1 MELLDRCIRCYE
13 SKTKRSKLLFERA
26 SRLIPASTSHNIRYF
41 EPYPFFTQMASG
53 KFIYDVDGNAYT
65 DYWMGH
71 WSLILGHAP
80 KIVVDTLRERVYRGT
95 LFGTVNE
102 YTLMLAEKIHELMPR
117 AEMVRFCTT
126 GSEAT
131 MYAVRLARAYTGKRI
146 IAKIEGGWHGF
157 NSDLNYAVNY
167 PYEECECRGMQ
178 MEQSYVVALPFN
190 DIDGSLSILNKI
202 KDDLAGII
210 VEPLLGGAGC
220 IAGDKDYLHSL
231 QEYAR
236 KNGSLFLLD
245 EIVTGFRLSLHGAQS
260 IYALEP
266 DVFTL
271 GKIVG
276 GGMPIG
282 VVCATKEIMG
292 ISDIRGK
299 GKSERVSIGGGTFSE
314 NPLSMIAGYAMLD
327 HLSRNEYI
335 YERLN
340 TLGEYIRSNIDKVM
354 NENGLRVKTTGLG
367 SLFLTH
373 ILDGLED
380 IKSARDVARCNT
392 NLQRVYHFA
401 LLSMYDIF
409 FLPNKLG
416 ALSVEHDMVD
426 ARRLIDA
433 SEEIARELRS
443 MKTE

>member
-1 MELLDRCIRCYE
+1 MELLDRCIRYYE

-26 SRLIPASTSHNIRYF
+26 SRIIPASTSHNIRYF

-53 KFIYDVDGNAYT
+53 KLIYDVDGNAYT

-80 KIVVDTLRERVYRGT
+80 KVVVDALRERVYRGT
-95 LFGTVNE
+95 LFGTVSE
-102 YTLMLAEKIHELMPR
+102 YAVMLAEKIQELMPR
-117 AEMVRFCTT
+117 AEMIRFCTT

-131 MYAVRLARAYTGKRI
+131 MYSVRLARAYTRKKV

-167 PYEECECRGMQ
+167 PYEEHECRGMQ
-178 MEQSYVVALPFN
+178 IKNESNVVAIPFN
-190 DIDGSLSILNKI
+190 DIDGSISVLDKV
-202 KDDLAGII
+202 KDHLAGII
-210 VEPLLGGAGC
+210 VEPLLAGAGC
-220 IAGDKDYLHSL
+220 ITADKDYLHAL

-236 KNGSLFLLD
+236 KNNSLLILD
-245 EIVTGFRLSLHGAQS
+245 EIVTGFRLSLNGAQS

-271 GKIVG
+271 GKITG
-276 GGMPIG
+276 GGMPVG
-282 VVCATKEIMG
+282 VVCATKEIMST
-292 ISDIRGK
+292 SDIRGK
-299 GKSERVSIGGGTFSE
+299 SKSERVSIGGGTFSE
-314 NPLSMIAGYAMLD
+314 NPLSMIAGYATLD

-373 ILDGLED
+373 ILDGLDD

-392 NLQRVYHFA
+392 YLQRVYHFA

-416 ALSVEHDMVD
+416 ALSIEHDMVD

-433 SEEIARELRS
+433 SEQIAGELRG
-443 MKTE
+443 MK